1 MFQINLKTPGE
12 KMLDGFTITIIFIFL
27 AAIIGAVLNSRAMD
41 RCLKTWNGYH
51 VAVEE
56 KDGKTI
62 WGTMRL
68 FPTGIE
74 LDYLNP
80 VLDRQGHYENSY
92 IIYKDQY
99 TSMHVIYRYLE
110 DIPSDQKLRR
120 SREIESLQKRVLVKL
135 LWRKIRNIF
144 NILKDAVAETF
155 SIILGKVKSGR
166 IGAITTKTGTDK
178 MEQIGKNIIGYSG
191 TTFDPLL
198 ERHLYRRVVIEIT
211 KENLTTEYTGILK
224 EYSGQF
230 LEVLAVK
237 YPTQKTYRLSME
249 GKVEVQSRVKTLV
262 KNGKCFIENSGT
274 IPVYVTEI
282 RGKNFKQNLNVIAKE
297 NGNIDFPL
305 PEPIPEDLELTIEN
319 IQEVD
324 MILPRTHTIIRHSAE
339 IRHKGNALK
348 ELLLGKDD

>member
-1 MFQINLKTPGE
+1 MI
-12 KMLDGFTITIIFIFL
+12 DGFTITIIFIFL

-62 WGTMRL
+62 WGTMKL

-80 VLDRQGHYENSY
+80 VLDRQGHHESSY

-99 TSMHVIYRYLE
+99 SSMHVIYRYLE

-120 SREIESLQKRVLVKL
+120 SKEIKSLQKRVLVKL

-144 NILKDAVAETF
+144 NTLKDAVAETF

-237 YPTQKTYRLSME
+237 YPTQKTYRLPME
-249 GKVEVQSRVKTLV
+249 GEEEVQLKLKVLA

-274 IPVYVTEI
+274 IPVYLTEI
-282 RGKNFKQNLNVIAKE
+282 RGKNFKQNLNVIVKE

-305 PEPIPEDLELTIEN
+305 PEPIPEDLELTTEN
-319 IQEVD
+319 IQNVD
-324 MILPRTHTIIRHSAE
+324 MILPRTHTIIRHSGE
-339 IRHKGNALK
+339 IRNKGNALK
-348 ELLLGKDD
+348 ELFLFHKGNDD